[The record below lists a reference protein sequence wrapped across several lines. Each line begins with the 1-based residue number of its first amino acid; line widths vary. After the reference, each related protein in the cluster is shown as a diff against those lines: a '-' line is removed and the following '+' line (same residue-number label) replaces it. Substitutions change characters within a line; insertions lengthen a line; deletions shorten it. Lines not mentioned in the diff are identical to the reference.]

1 MVSLNKQCRF
11 SEMTLKDYSLLTHRL
26 TSRDSA
32 TISASSIAALFNM
45 LETLQS
51 HVLSG
56 WNLPFANRRQE
67 RTPVI
72 ATDDAAV
79 HASESTNHS

>member
-1 MVSLNKQCRF
+1 MGYSSDIQRSCHNLSILALRNM
-11 SEMTLKDYSLLTHRL
+11 ETLK
-26 TSRDSA
+26 
-32 TISASSIAALFNM
+32 
-45 LETLQS
+45 S

-79 HASESTNHS
+79 HASESTNHEDEGSV